1 MPLTTRTVTGSYT
14 NPVTGEPQTGK
25 VVLSP
30 YPDLWI
36 DTNNNEMLKGVH
48 TLTLDEQGD
57 ISAALVP
64 TDTAGVN
71 PVEGKLWRLD
81 EQITGRDRQVRF
93 FALPSGVG
101 SIDLTDLVM
110 VDPGEVGSTGAAGG
124 DLTGEYPNPQ
134 LANTPTARTNLG
146 LGNVNNTSD
155 ANKPVSTAQQAALD
169 DLAADIVEATTTWT
183 VEDFLAQTKPWKIA
197 HRGSGG
203 EAPEHTLEAY
213 QYAVAAGAT
222 AIEVSV
228 QVAADGTLICVH
240 DATWD
245 RTTYQTGAVNVLAH
259 TTIRNK
265 IVNRAKPLL
274 GEGWNEN
281 IHPPTLNEVFA
292 QFYGRVAIFLEAKGN
307 NTVVPLEQWLDRFY
321 PNASESV
328 VWKTH
333 VGTTTLP
340 WAKSRGF
347 TTWVYVDADTTDV
360 ELDAKD
366 SNVDM
371 WGLPKSM
378 TDQRMIDILNRTGTK
393 PCIVWEVHRR
403 SEITRLQA
411 LTGTGTK
418 KAIDGLMCSQF
429 AYLNR
434 STALI
439 TANNWAYQCKSPGD
453 LPNTDYSESQALKFD
468 TIDVGAVYCPV
479 MSGQANS
486 LGSFSPIVGG
496 SGGYRISFKMKYRT
510 VPGATLHA
518 GLFFGKTSDD
528 KYVFSSTSNVSG
540 GYHWLLRGNG
550 DMQLYT
556 HTAGVASGTQLDT
569 TNVDTL
575 VADTWYSFEIDVT
588 PTQVIVRAL
597 NTPTVV
603 TRTVNNTAHRGL
615 YFGIHNGSLTDSNTI
630 PRFRDLSIT
639 QL

>member
-14 NPVTGEPQTGK
+14 NPVTGEPQVGK
-25 VVLSP
+25 VLLSP

-48 TLTLDEQGD
+48 TLVLDEQGD
-57 ISAALVP
+57 ISANLVP

-81 EQITGRDRQVRF
+81 EQIVGRDRQVRF

-124 DLTGEYPNPQ
+124 DLAGEYPNPQ
-134 LANTPTARTNLG
+134 LANTPAARTHLG
-146 LGNVNNTSD
+146 LGDVDNTSD
-155 ANKPVSTAQQAALD
+155 LDKPVSTVQQAALD
-169 DLAADIVEATTTWT
+169 DLEDAIDDATAPTWT
-183 VEDFLAQTKPWKIA
+183 VADFLAQSKPWKLA

-213 QYAVAAGAT
+213 RYAVAAGANC
-222 AIEVSV
+222 IEVSV
-228 QVAADGTLICVH
+228 QVAADGSLVCVH
-240 DATWD
+240 DATFD
-245 RTTYQTGAVNVLAH
+245 RTTYQTGAVNVLAY

-274 GEGWNEN
+274 GEGWTED
-281 IHPPTLNEVFA
+281 IHPPTLSQVFA
-292 QFYGRVAIFLEAKGN
+292 EFHGKVTIFLEAKGN
-307 NTVVPLEQWLDRFY
+307 NTVVPLQQWLDRYY
-321 PNASESV
+321 PDAPESV
-328 VWKTH
+328 VWKCH
-333 VGTTTLP
+333 IGTTSLP
-340 WAKSRGF
+340 WAKSRGY
-347 TTWVYVDADTTDV
+347 TTWVYMDADTLDT

-366 SNVDM
+366 SQVDI
-371 WGLPKSM
+371 WGVPKSM
-378 TDQRMIDILNRTGTK
+378 TDQRMIDVLNRTGTK
-393 PCIVWEVHRR
+393 PVICWEVHRR

-479 MSGQANS
+479 MSGNGNN

-496 SGGYRISFKMKYRT
+496 SGGYRIAFKMKYRT
-510 VPGATLHA
+510 VPGSALHA
-518 GLFFGKTSDD
+518 GTFFGKASDD
-528 KYVFSSTSNVSG
+528 KYQFSQANASG
-540 GYHWLLRGNG
+540 GYHFLLRGNG

-556 HTAGVASGTQLDT
+556 HTAGVGPGTQLDT
-569 TNVDTL
+569 INVGTL

-588 PTQVIVRAL
+588 PSQVIVRAL

-603 TRTVNNTAHRGL
+603 TRTVNNTTYRGL

-630 PRFRDLSIT
+630 PRFRDLQVT
-639 QL
+639 AL